1 MKKDDIDTLFE
12 QNRTDFDVH
21 DTPQGHQKRFL
32 AKLNAKTQAD
42 KNVSKEKNIEKVS
55 WWKPLSIAA
64 TITVLLAIGFLFQ
77 NNKTQTS
84 DLASVSPEMQK
95 TQSFFNTAINKE
107 LKTLKNLKGTETKA
121 LVDDALQQMDVLEK
135 EYKTLKT
142 DLAESGNDKRVIYAM
157 ITNFQNR
164 IDLLE
169 NVIKTIEE
177 IKTLKANRNETT
189 I

>member
-32 AKLNAKTQAD
+32 AKLNAKTEAE
-42 KNVSKEKNIEKVS
+42 KNVSKEKQTEKGN
-55 WWKPLSIAA
+55 WWKPISIAA
-64 TITVLLAIGFLFQ
+64 TIAVLIAIGFLFQ
-77 NNKTQTS
+77 NNEAKAS
-84 DLASVSPEMQK
+84 DLASVSPEMEK
-95 TQSFFNTAINKE
+95 TQSFFTSAINKE
-107 LKTLKNLKGTETKA
+107 LQTLKSFDTPETKE
-121 LVDDALQQMDVLEK
+121 LVADALTQIEVLEK
-135 EYKTLKT
+135 EYETLKG

-177 IKTLKANRNETT
+177 IKTLKANRNENT

>member
-32 AKLNAKTQAD
+32 AKLNVQTEAD
-42 KNVSKEKNIEKVS
+42 KNASEEKEVEKVN

-64 TITVLLAIGFLFQ
+64 SVAVILAIGFLFQ
-77 NNKTQTS
+77 NTEAQAS

-95 TQSFFNTAINKE
+95 TQSFFTTAINKE
-107 LKTLKNLKGTETKA
+107 LQTLKSFESPETKE
-121 LVDDALQQMDVLEK
+121 LVDDALQQIEILEQ
-135 EYKTLKT
+135 EYNTLKT

-177 IKTLKANRNETT
+177 IKTLKANKNETT